1 MDFRIRRSLTPLQ
14 VAIVLLLV
22 FGLTFYTAFIFMKI
36 FNLFVP
42 AFTGWPEINYWV
54 AYGLTLLIGLFKSR
68 VNNKISGDMSDYLAA
83 ILSEIV
89 TLAISLGIA
98 ELIHLGV

>member
-1 MDFRIRRSLTPLQ
+1 MNFRRNLTALQ
-14 VAIVLLLV
+14 FVIVLLLV
-22 FGLTFYTAFIFMKI
+22 LSLTFYTAFIFMKI
-36 FNLFVP
+36 FNLFIP

-68 VNNKISGDMSDYLAA
+68 VNNNTAQDMEDYLVA
-83 ILSEIV
+83 IVSEIV
-89 TLAISLGIA
+89 TLSISLGIA

>member
-1 MDFRIRRSLTPLQ
+1 MNFRRNLTALQ
-14 VAIVLLLV
+14 FVIVLLLV
-22 FGLTFYTAFIFMKI
+22 LGLTFYTAFIFMKI
-36 FNLFVP
+36 FNLFIP

-68 VNNKISGDMSDYLAA
+68 VNNNTAQDMEDYLVA
-83 ILSEIV
+83 IVSEIV